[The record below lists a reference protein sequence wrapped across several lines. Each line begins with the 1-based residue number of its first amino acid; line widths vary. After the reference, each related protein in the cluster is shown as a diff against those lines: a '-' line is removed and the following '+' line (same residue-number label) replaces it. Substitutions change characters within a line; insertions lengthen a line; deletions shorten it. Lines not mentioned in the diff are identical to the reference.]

1 MALRGPEYLPHSK
14 NGISK
19 PQNTT
24 RSSELSTTPMT
35 SEDQATESVPD
46 KEKRTMRSLKK
57 TRKDELLSTASSSSL
72 RNLGQDRQPQRMPSY
87 VPTPATHN
95 SKSKSFLP
103 LTAEDRER
111 DREKIEKLER
121 EAQYSKKWDD
131 HLGFSI
137 TLGGKDKSKN
147 KDRFNSSKS
156 LREDRNNTFIPTS
169 REEAE
174 QAGMKVIC
182 IKFRVQPAAAGEGDK
197 VVGQDG
203 AFSKTRKYTS
213 TGPSLALVGG
223 MKVKMKSSTGPHVVI
238 DSGVYIGEPPLEDFG
253 GMPGGSSRPTTTTT
267 GTDSVTTSP
276 ISHPTGFTWNLFGGI
291 KVDDKERKTTERRK
305 AANDDQG
312 SLPPPSAAAEDFE
325 APTTVNSLGWK
336 YASAP
341 RLEKG
346 TGSRST
352 EFGGEVDEAGYAVII
367 PERSDSISPSLSTTA
382 RPTVVVPILTPALAA
397 TTPTPAISPKSQPEH
412 ETLDQANDNSHSD
425 SSSSISDSSPVF
437 AHSPNESDLD
447 DESFGPGGGAASAT
461 SGVSCRPRKGYR
473 YGGYVQAQMKK
484 AKKEGGDER
493 LVIGDR
499 RGVAK
504 AAEVEVNSKLGDA
517 RQSQQA
523 KREGKER
530 NKDEEREGWIA
541 LDMVNDNGS
550 FEFIYICI
558 YSRILSAFN
567 SILRILHRHS
577 PPYLSSS
584 FTHSHTIINS
594 PNIFT
599 KAKLDPHHRSKDQRV
614 PSDTDDDG
622 QYAATAKNPPTSDGT
637 SHPPIL
643 GSLVARAAPAQQLAY
658 VALPYPEWRLN
669 LVNHARRAGM
679 REIGRPL
686 DLALHGWGREFD
698 DAAARE
704 RKLQREM
711 EKERRSRRKSEQSH
725 VSTIKA
731 RGKRVDRA
739 AGGSDADDDN
749 DEDGDGDEQEA
760 MGATQLD
767 SDSEEESDTEWLAW
781 MTDLPRQFLVQ
792 QSHMTVP
799 TSPTSQSSFAN
810 PFSSS
815 SLVEGDDEPIRPP
828 RTQEEERT
836 FHADRIRYL
845 EPSSTVRAN
854 PTYLP
859 SPTSIS
865 FLNSLKQLS
874 SRSSYESL
882 NHQQGSSSRNSTP
895 FPGLSSTDDLLV
907 NKGNHSR
914 SQSRSL
920 QHLGSYRYVG
930 SVPEEGGDGYNP
942 TALSLSQNHGL
953 HHSVS
958 VDQHLSSRRK
968 EVDSHRRY
976 DSITSN
982 ENFALGKPILTNE
995 QILQIESEVFTSATN
1010 TSLPLHWTLP
1020 PIPVPSPSPPPPSA
1034 STSKVR
1040 LPAVVSTNASGEIK
1054 ASSSISAINR
1064 FTPSDLTRWSTSFGN
1079 SLSTPSSPS
1088 VPTNSTSPPRTS
1100 VLGSLARSPS
1110 LLGKIGG
1117 QEREKKGFL
1126 KKRMSRDLVKDKEK
1140 EKDRDTGERAIS
1152 PAGASPRQRPKL
1164 LLPGLPLSTSPY
1176 SPTSMPLPNH
1186 PEIPFSIHNSNH
1198 SSGHQL
1204 HQSVSAISSSSRTLR
1219 HVHSGTSLRGEE
1231 GFISSATGL
1240 EVMSPP
1246 ETEGKEVQKKKKG
1259 PIDMI
1264 VRGFDSSLAFA
1275 EGR

>member
-14 NGISK
+14 NTQS
-19 PQNTT
+19 TT
-24 RSSELSTTPMT
+24 RSSEPSTTPMT

-57 TRKDELLSTASSSSL
+57 TRKDELLSTASSPSL
-72 RNLGQDRQPQRMPSY
+72 RSLGQDRQPQRMPSY
-87 VPTPATHN
+87 TPTPTTYN
-95 SKSKSFLP
+95 SKSKPFLA
-103 LTAEDRER
+103 LTTEDRER
-111 DREKIEKLER
+111 DRENLEKLEKLER

-137 TLGGKDKSKN
+137 TLGGKDKSKT
-147 KDRFNSSKS
+147 KDRYSSKA

-182 IKFRVQPAAAGEGDK
+182 IKFRVQSATAGEGDK
-197 VVGQDG
+197 LTGQDS

-213 TGPSLALVGG
+213 TGPSLALVAGG
-223 MKVKMKSSTGPHVVI
+223 MKLKMKSSTGPHVVI

-253 GMPGGSSRPTTTTT
+253 SIPGGSSRPTITT
-267 GTDSVTTSP
+267 TDSVTTSP
-276 ISHPTGFTWNLFGGI
+276 VSHPTGFAWNLFGGI
-291 KVDDKERKTTERRK
+291 KVDDKERKTAERRK
-305 AANDDQG
+305 TANDHG
-312 SLPPPSAAAEDFE
+312 SLPPLLAAAEDFE
-325 APTTVNSLGWK
+325 TPTTVNSLGWK
-336 YASAP
+336 YVSPP

-346 TGSRST
+346 SGCRST
-352 EFGGEVDEAGYAVII
+352 EFAGEVDEAGYAIII
-367 PERSDSISPSLSTTA
+367 PERSDSISPSLPKTA
-382 RPTVVVPILTPALAA
+382 RPTVVVPILTPALATTT
-397 TTPTPAISPKSQPEH
+397 TTPATSPKSQPEH
-412 ETLDQANDNSHSD
+412 ETLNQANDNSHSD
-425 SSSSISDSSPVF
+425 SSSSISVSSPVF

-447 DESFGPGGGAASAT
+447 DESFGPASGGGAASAT

-499 RGVAK
+499 RGIGK

-517 RQSQQA
+517 GQPQQA

-530 NKDEEREGWIA
+530 NRDKEREGWIA

-550 FEFIYICI
+550 FKFSYIYI

-584 FTHSHTIINS
+584 FTHSHTIIDS
-594 PNIFT
+594 PNTFT
-599 KAKLDPHHRSKDQRV
+599 KAKLDLHHRSKDQRV

-622 QYAATAKNPPTSDGT
+622 QYAATAKSTGT
-637 SHPPIL
+637 SHPTIL
-643 GSLVARAAPAQQLAY
+643 GSLAARAAPAQQLAY

-686 DLALHGWGREFD
+686 DLALHGWGRDFEE
-698 DAAARE
+698 AAARE
-704 RKLQREM
+704 RKMQREM
-711 EKERRSRRKSEQSH
+711 EREKQNRRKSEQSH

-731 RGKRVDRA
+731 RGKRVDKV

-749 DEDGDGDEQEA
+749 DGDEDGDEQEA

-792 QSHMTVP
+792 QSQMTVP

-815 SLVEGDDEPIRPP
+815 PLVEGDDEPIRPP

-836 FHADRIRYL
+836 LHADRIRYL

-882 NHQQGSSSRNSTP
+882 SHHQQGSSSRNSTP

-920 QHLGSYRYVG
+920 QHLGSYRYGVG
-930 SVPEEGGDGYNP
+930 SVPEESGDGYNL
-942 TALSLSQNHGL
+942 TALSSSQNHGL

-976 DSITSN
+976 DSITSD
-982 ENFALGKPILTNE
+982 ENQFALGKPILTNE

-1020 PIPVPSPSPPPPSA
+1020 PIPVPSPSPPPPSTSA
-1034 STSKVR
+1034 SKVR
-1040 LPAVVSTNASGEIK
+1040 LPAAVSINASGEVK
-1054 ASSSISAINR
+1054 VSSSISAINR
-1064 FTPSDLTRWSTSFGN
+1064 ITPDLTRWSTSFGN

-1088 VPTNSTSPPRTS
+1088 APTNSTSPPRTS
-1100 VLGSLARSPS
+1100 VLGSLGRSPS
-1110 LLGKIGG
+1110 LLGKISG

-1126 KKRMSRDLVKDKEK
+1126 KKRMSRDLAKDKEK

-1152 PAGASPRQRPKL
+1152 PTGASPRQRPKL
-1164 LLPGLPLSTSPY
+1164 LLPGLSSSTSSY
-1176 SPTSMPLPNH
+1176 SPTSLPNH
-1186 PEIPFSIHNSNH
+1186 PEIPFSIHNSNL
-1198 SSGHQL
+1198 SSGYQL
-1204 HQSVSAISSSSRTLR
+1204 HQSVNAISSSARTLR

-1231 GFISSATGL
+1231 GFTNTAAGL
-1240 EVMSPP
+1240 EVISPP
-1246 ETEGKEVQKKKKG
+1246 ETEGKEVQKKRKG